1 MQLDKIQIF
10 DMNHFDKKLFVLVD
24 FWFSLNCVET
34 HIQQKLAHQ
43 GKSTIELD
51 INEKSEGENV

>member
-1 MQLDKIQIF
+1 
-10 DMNHFDKKLFVLVD
+10 
-24 FWFSLNCVET
+24 VET
-34 HIQQKLAHQ
+34 HIQLKLAHQ